1 VFWDGWSPSPS
12 KEQPSILAGSG
23 TIGPCC
29 KISPVPPIKLA
40 STRQR
45 LRNQVALVTGATR
58 GIGLA
63 IARALAAEGCN
74 LVLTGRDVSA
84 LTRISREL
92 ASAKI
97 NVLAHPCDVRDP
109 QSVDDLFRAIRRQCK
124 RLDILVNNA
133 GIAHAN
139 LTVDTLSLPL
149 WQDVIETNLTGMFLV
164 TQAAL
169 AIMKRGGTIVNNLS
183 IAANRVFAGSAAYIA
198 SKHGALGLTNTLREE
213 LRPRGIRVIALL
225 PGATNT
231 EIWNTFWPEVPRKKM
246 MSPATVAA
254 AVVNA
259 IQLPPN
265 ATVETLEILPT
276 AGRL

>member
-1 VFWDGWSPSPS
+1 MPKKLPS
-12 KEQPSILAGSG
+12 
-23 TIGPCC
+23 
-29 KISPVPPIKLA
+29 
-40 STRQR
+40 R
-45 LRNQVALVTGATR
+45 VALVTGATR

-74 LVLTGRDVSA
+74 LVLTGRDASA
-84 LTRISREL
+84 LSRISREL
-92 ASAKI
+92 ASAKVQI
-97 NVLAHPCDVRDP
+97 LAHPCDVRDP
-109 QSVDDLFRAIRRQCK
+109 QSVDDLFRTIRRQCK
-124 RLDILVNNA
+124 RLDILINNA

-139 LTVDTLSLPL
+139 LAVDKLPLPL
-149 WQDVIETNLTGMFLV
+149 WQDVIDTNLTGMFLV

-213 LRPRGIRVIALL
+213 LRPKGIRVIALV

-231 EIWNTFWPEVPRKKM
+231 DIWNTFWPQAPRKKM
-246 MSPATVAA
+246 ISPVTVAA

-259 IQLPPN
+259 IQLLPN

-276 AGRL
+276 AGLL

>member
-1 VFWDGWSPSPS
+1 MT
-12 KEQPSILAGSG
+12 SINSHALH
-23 TIGPCC
+23 
-29 KISPVPPIKLA
+29 
-40 STRQR
+40 
-45 LRNQVALVTGATR
+45 NQVALITGATR

-63 IARALAAEGCN
+63 IAQALAAQGCN
-74 LVLTGRDVSA
+74 VVLTGRDEQA
-84 LTRISREL
+84 LSRISREL

-97 NVLAHPCDVRDP
+97 KVLARPCDVRDP
-109 QSVDDLFRAIRRQCK
+109 QSIDDLFRAIRKKFQ
-124 RLDILVNNA
+124 RLDILINNA

-139 LTVDTLSLPL
+139 LTLDKLPLPL
-149 WQDVIETNLTGMFLV
+149 WQDVIETNLTGTFLV

-183 IAANRVFAGSAAYIA
+183 IAANRVFPGSAAYAA

-213 LRPRGIRVIALL
+213 LRPKGIRVISLL

-231 EIWNTFWPEVPRKKM
+231 DIWNTLWPEAPRKKM

-259 IQLPPN
+259 ILLPPN

-276 AGRL
+276 IGLL

>member
-1 VFWDGWSPSPS
+1 MPPVSRKS
-12 KEQPSILAGSG
+12 QPLH
-23 TIGPCC
+23 
-29 KISPVPPIKLA
+29 
-40 STRQR
+40 
-45 LRNQVALVTGATR
+45 NQVALITGATR

-63 IARALAAEGCN
+63 IAQALAAQGCN
-74 LVLTGRDVSA
+74 LVLTGRDEKA
-84 LTRISREL
+84 LHNISREL

-97 NVLAHPCDVRDP
+97 RILAQTCDVRDP
-109 QSVDDLFRAIRRQCK
+109 QSVDNLFRAIRQQCK
-124 RLDILVNNA
+124 RLDIVVNNA

-139 LTVDTLSLPL
+139 LTVDKLPL
-149 WQDVIETNLTGMFLV
+149 PIWQDVIDTNLTGTFVV

-183 IAANRVFAGSAAYIA
+183 IVANRSFAGSAAYVA
-198 SKHGALGLTNTLREE
+198 SKHGALGFTNTLRDE
-213 LRPRGIRVIALL
+213 LRPKGIRVIALL

-231 EIWNTFWPEVPRKKM
+231 EIWNTFWPQAPRKKM

-259 IQLPPN
+259 ILLPPN

-276 AGRL
+276 AGLL